1 MCPRRDRSTQGIP
14 HHHLCRVRGP
24 VWRHLRHHTTTPARP
39 PLQREGSE
47 GLLPPEEG
55 EKAAKG
61 SFHQRRGRRQ
71 RRAPSTRG
79 GGGGGTARTS
89 AGVRPR
95 VAAVSPPSLRP
106 PEGIS
111 ALLLLRFCAA
121 SNITRRLSLSLG
133 LWSRLRPPSLPSL
146 LPPQPMDSAGEGP
159 SGAVRIGRLTSTS
172 KGDWGIEKLSMVRFW
187 CVSSAVDSIQGP
199 SLPSAPGVEARAGS
213 ADALGHVLLA
223 LLPYSDAKVANR
235 NVRV

>member
-61 SFHQRRGRRQ
+61 SFNQRRGRRQ

-79 GGGGGTARTS
+79 GGEGSEGLLPPEEGEKAAKGSFHKRRWWGRHGSHLRRREAAGGC
-89 AGVRPR
+89 R
-95 VAAVSPPSLRP
+95 VAAELAPAGGHQCVALAAFLRRVQHHAP
-106 PEGIS
+106 LVPL
-111 ALLLLRFCAA
+111 ARVVVAA
-121 SNITRRLSLSLG
+121 
-133 LWSRLRPPSLPSL
+133 
-146 LPPQPMDSAGEGP
+146 A
-159 SGAVRIGRLTSTS
+159 A
-172 KGDWGIEKLSMVRFW
+172 
-187 CVSSAVDSIQGP
+187 A
-199 SLPSAPGVEARAGS
+199 
-213 ADALGHVLLA
+213 
-223 LLPYSDAKVANR
+223 
-235 NVRV
+235 